1 MIWKTTAILSAG
13 VLAAALTAPS
23 SASAHAEDN
32 ALAFVIGA
40 AVGHAISD
48 HGSHVRKVH
57 RRHPVHAP
65 QVRYGKPYYHHGRPS
80 YHHGKAYGQHKKS
93 YHKKK
98 SHHKG
103 WHATRKHKSHERRYD
118 RKYKRSHDR
127 YGRYRGR

>member
-13 VLAAALTAPS
+13 MLTAAVMAPS
-23 SASAHAEDN
+23 SARAHAEDN

-65 QVRYGKPYYHHGRPS
+65 KARYGKPHYPHGRA
-80 YHHGKAYGQHKKS
+80 YGHYKKAY
-93 YHKKK
+93 
-98 SHHKG
+98 HKG
-103 WHATRKHKSHERRYD
+103 WHPARKYRGHEHRFERKHKRGHGKRYD
-118 RKYKRSHDR
+118 KHYHSRGKYRSR
-127 YGRYRGR
+127 Y